1 MSQKGTEKMTKAILL
16 KLIGRE
22 TLVRLVAK
30 DQTVESLAS
39 VLVNKLSYQELK
51 DIAKKLP
58 NESTKKE

>member
-1 MSQKGTEKMTKAILL
+1 MTKAILL

-22 TLVRLVAK
+22 TLVRLVAT